1 MDLCPIRLLEPDNKG
16 ESMQVIL
23 TKDVTFTNFDGV
35 QVTIPAETVILV
47 DTEDEFASVNG
58 YNFDITRDEYEVFQ

>member
-1 MDLCPIRLLEPDNKG
+1 
-16 ESMQVIL
+16 MQVIL